1 MDNREHEIIGSI
13 YDAAVDVNLWP
24 QVIEKIV
31 QYTHSKTAIFTALD
45 QLSPSYDFVHT

>member
-1 MDNREHEIIGSI
+1 MQIGVGIKGIKMDNREHEIIGSI

-31 QYTHSKTAIFTALD
+31 QYTDSKTAIFT
-45 QLSPSYDFVHT
+45 

>member
-24 QVIEKIV
+24 QVIEKLFIIQTV
-31 QYTHSKTAIFTALD
+31 KPPFL
-45 QLSPSYDFVHT
+45 LP